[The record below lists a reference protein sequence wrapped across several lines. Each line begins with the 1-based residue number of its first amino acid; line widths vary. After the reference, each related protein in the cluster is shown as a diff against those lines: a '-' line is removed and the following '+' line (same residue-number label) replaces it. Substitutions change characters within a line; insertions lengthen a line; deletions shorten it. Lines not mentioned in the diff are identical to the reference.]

1 MTGPFPPRLKLL
13 SMDADGE
20 ELEVTEP
27 LTPTDPHEVE
37 EAAAELRASFA
48 VRGGEMSELM
58 SNAGGFLLAKLW
70 ASLQRSSIKPKCIP
84 FILALNQLPQS
95 LEVLELTGIYKYVLE
110 DIAQRLTVTGS
121 FSSLMRLREVRSE
134 HEEVLLHLRAAG
146 APLTTHLHFV
156 HTTPNKDE

>member
-1 MTGPFPPRLKLL
+1 MLWILHKSCVRRI
-13 SMDADGE
+13 
-20 ELEVTEP
+20 
-27 LTPTDPHEVE
+27 
-37 EAAAELRASFA
+37 EATKTSSGSYQLNC
-48 VRGGEMSELM
+48 GLP
-58 SNAGGFLLAKLW
+58 
-70 ASLQRSSIKPKCIP
+70 LQRSSIKPKCIP

-121 FSSLMRLREVRSE
+121 FSSLMRLREVPSE